1 MSLLRTPTDGLNGN
15 SMTKILEELIE
26 RSLDLKCFL
35 KVSSF
40 ELHHYEDGSYSDFHV
55 QKVVDLDGL
64 IKLTGG
70 LELKIFH
77 DTTSIIVRLF
87 ERE

>member
-1 MSLLRTPTDGLNGN
+1 MS
-15 SMTKILEELIE
+15 KQLEELIE

-35 KVSSF
+35 QVSSF
-40 ELHHYEDGSYSDFHV
+40 ELYHYEYGSYSDFRV
-55 QKVVDLDGL
+55 LKLVDVDGL
-64 IKLTGG
+64 MKLTGG

-77 DTTSIIVRLF
+77 DTTSMIVRLF